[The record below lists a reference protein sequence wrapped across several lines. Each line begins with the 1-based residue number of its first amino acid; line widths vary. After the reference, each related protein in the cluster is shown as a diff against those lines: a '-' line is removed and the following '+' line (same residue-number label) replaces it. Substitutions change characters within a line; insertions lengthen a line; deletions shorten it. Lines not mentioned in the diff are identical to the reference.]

1 MLSRLNRLSKL
12 TKFSCL
18 TAHPFTTSYFTPYYL
33 LLTILQLP
41 TYSLLLIHLLLTT
54 HPLTPYYPTT
64 YSLLLLYLLL
74 TTPLLTPYYS
84 PTYSLL
90 LTHLLLTTPLLTPY
104 YSPTY
109 SLLIKRFLKGAEF
122 VFAFYTTSPPCLKES
137 EAITHQLGK
146 GCSHTKQGDMQAAKH
161 SERMHEES

>member
-12 TKFSCL
+12 TRFSCL
-18 TAHPFTTSYFTPYYL
+18 TAHPFATSYFTPYYI
-33 LLTILQLP
+33 LLTILLLP
-41 TYSLLLIHLLLTT
+41 TYSLLLPYLLLTT
-54 HPLTPYYPTT
+54 H
-64 YSLLLLYLLL
+64 
-74 TTPLLTPYYS
+74 LLTPYYS

-90 LTHLLLTTPLLTPY
+90 PPYLPLTTTLLTPY
-104 YSPTY
+104 YHPTY

-146 GCSHTKQGDMQAAKH
+146 GCSHTKQGNMQTAKH
-161 SERMHEES
+161 DKRMHEEG

>member
-1 MLSRLNRLSKL
+1 MLSRLNRLYRL
-12 TKFSCL
+12 TRFSCL
-18 TAHPFTTSYFTPYYL
+18 TAHTLTTFYFTPYYL

-41 TYSLLLIHLLLTT
+41 YLLLTT
-54 HPLTPYYPTT
+54 HPLA
-64 YSLLLLYLLL
+64 
-74 TTPLLTPYYS
+74 
-84 PTYSLL
+84 
-90 LTHLLLTTPLLTPY
+90 PY

-122 VFAFYTTSPPCLKES
+122 IFTFYATSPPCLKES

-146 GCSHTKQGDMQAAKH
+146 GCSHTKQGDMQTAKH

>member
-74 TTPLLTPYYS
+74 TT
-84 PTYSLL
+84 
-90 LTHLLLTTPLLTPY
+90 H
-104 YSPTY
+104 PTY

-146 GCSHTKQGDMQAAKH
+146 GCSHTKQGNMQTAKH
-161 SERMHEES
+161 DKRMHEEG